1 MFRLLLGV
9 TLTFAPAAAL
19 AQVEQCTPPRTVPR
33 PRPDLPS
40 ASQPKRVLPIGGY
53 TLAITWS
60 PQYCAGKTGA
70 RDAFQCA
77 NRTARFGF
85 TLHGLWPDGVGKDWP
100 QYCRATGILS
110 RATIRQNMCVTPS
123 AQLIQH
129 EWAKHGTCMTANG
142 QPNGQPIRP
151 DAYFG
156 KSRALY
162 QALRFP
168 DMAAL
173 ARRESVTAGQIARA
187 VADANPGIR
196 PDMMRV
202 TATRDGWLDELWL
215 CLDRRFR
222 YAKCPAHQGGVNEGA
237 KVRVRG

>member
-1 MFRLLLGV
+1 MFKLIATMALAF
-9 TLTFAPAAAL
+9 TPAVAL

-40 ASQPKRVLPIGGY
+40 ASQPRRVLPIGGY

-60 PQYCAGKTGA
+60 QQYCAGKTGA

-100 QYCRATGILS
+100 QYCRATGILP
-110 RATIRQNMCVTPS
+110 RETIRRNMCVTPS

-142 QPNGQPIRP
+142 QPIRP

-156 KSRALY
+156 RSRALY

-168 DMAAL
+168 DMAAM
-173 ARRESVTAGQIARA
+173 ARRQSVTAGQIARA

-202 TATRDGWLDELWL
+202 TATRDGWLDEVWL
-215 CLDRRFR
+215 CLGRRFR
-222 YAKCPAHQGGVNEGA
+222 YAKCPAHQGGVNEDRSIRIRA
-237 KVRVRG
+237 DR